1 VTAQRPAQGC
11 RLIDLVGMQLAR
23 VKALLYCSLVMATN
37 GKKPCDLLAERIN
50 RLEKQGAET
59 NKRLERIEEISGS
72 IANILAGQGKELER
86 HSQILERHSQLLQ
99 ALVDRFDRFS
109 DAVIIGR
116 TRDTERLGDLER
128 RMEAL
133 ERRVFGE
140 TPPPR
145 D

>member
-1 VTAQRPAQGC
+1 
-11 RLIDLVGMQLAR
+11 
-23 VKALLYCSLVMATN
+23 MATN
-37 GKKPCDLLAERIN
+37 GKKPRDLLAERIN

-59 NKRLERIEEISGS
+59 NKRLERVEGILGS

-86 HSQILERHSQLLQ
+86 HSQLLERHGQLLERHGQLLQ
-99 ALVDRFDRFS
+99 ALIDRFDRFA

-116 TRDTERLGDLER
+116 TRDTERMGDLER

-140 TPPPR
+140 TPPSQ